1 MPFEERDGCEYKYNW
16 LDEETVHIGHFLVTG
31 DFGEGTGS
39 ETLQYLVDRFA
50 DEGATQIIINMGG
63 GEESEEFLRSFAANR
78 PAISLR
84 VRSIN
89 RDGHVNAVLS
99 LQERSDEE

>member
-31 DFGEGTGS
+31 AFGDGTGS
-39 ETLQYLVDRFA
+39 KTLQYLVDRFA
-50 DEGATQIIINMGG
+50 DKGATRIIINMGG
-63 GEESEEFLRSFAANR
+63 GQGTEEFLRSFAADR
-78 PAISLR
+78 PDLSLR

-89 RDGHVNAVLS
+89 RDGHVNAVLR
-99 LQERSDEE
+99 LQ